1 MTAESPQTVA
11 RRSKAN
17 TVRGRKERSGDD
29 ALTRDE
35 FVARMVRS
43 HGEWIGPFLTRW
55 LDSDVPDVGGYK
67 LTDVEVLRLRRA
79 GGEAA
84 A

>member
-1 MTAESPQTVA
+1 MPESPVTVA

-17 TVRGRKERSGDD
+17 TVRNQKERSGDD
-29 ALTRDE
+29 ALTRAE

-55 LDSDVPDVGGYK
+55 LDSDLPDVGGYR
-67 LTDVEVLRLRRA
+67 LTDSEILRLGRA
-79 GGEAA
+79 GGEAVA
-84 A
+84 S